1 MAQEAR
7 AEARE
12 GEAADEEEGS
22 AQGGGL
28 EDGDEGSVAVVFSQ
42 EPERGQELVHE
53 AG

>member
-12 GEAADEEEGS
+12 GEAADEEGS
-22 AQGGGL
+22 AQDGGL